1 MPTRGARYAAD
12 DFAKGVR
19 RIFFCFAKRE
29 RSWADDPVRSFAPT
43 FALCITH
50 VVSHDEV
57 LPDANPKAKE
67 TAGSERRTTKE
78 IKRTI

>member
-1 MPTRGARYAAD
+1 
-12 DFAKGVR
+12 V
-19 RIFFCFAKRE
+19 I
-29 RSWADDPVRSFAPT
+29 
-43 FALCITH
+43 
-50 VVSHDEV
+50 SHDEV